1 MAAWT
6 QADVDKLKAAI
17 ADGAAVQTIT
27 FADQTFTF
35 RSLDEMLK
43 LLAIMVQEVNAAAGT
58 PKSHRLAATS
68 KGV

>member
-1 MAAWT
+1 MAWT

-17 ADGAAVQTIT
+17 ASGAAVQSIA

-43 LLAIMVQEVNAAAGT
+43 LLSVMQAEVNGGSKAY
-58 PKSHRLAATS
+58 RLASTS